1 MNWLISDTWTI
12 VIGSLCAVACA
23 LPGALLVLRRM
34 SMMGDA
40 ISHTVLPGLAIAF
53 LLTHSRAPLAMFIG
67 AAVIGVATAFFIQGV
82 QKLGKTESGAS
93 MGIVFTTLF
102 AVGLVLM
109 RQAVDHVDIDP
120 DCVLY
125 GAIETAGTTWQY
137 ITLLGVTAPRAVFVN
152 GGAMVVNLVLIALL
166 YKEFKISAFD
176 PALATTLGISATLM
190 HYLLMTMTAATAVA
204 AFESVGSILVIAM
217 FIVPPATAYLLTDR
231 LAVMMVLSAVF
242 GVLAAVFGH
251 VAAIIV
257 PPWFGFEG
265 TSTAG
270 MMAVVAGLLF
280 ALVWLASPRYGVLAR
295 MYHRLVMSM
304 HVLCEDVMGLLYR
317 LEELTDTQ
325 PATMPVA
332 DMTQAL
338 VARAWLVRRA
348 LGSLGRQRMIR
359 RGDLG
364 YVLTDA
370 GRDQAR
376 QLVRSHRLWESYLA
390 HYLRLPADHLH
401 DPANRLEHAHEL
413 ADKVDV
419 ALGRPETDPQG
430 KTIPSRDN
438 Q

>member
-1 MNWLISDTWTI
+1 
-12 VIGSLCAVACA
+12 
-23 LPGALLVLRRM
+23 
-34 SMMGDA
+34 
-40 ISHTVLPGLAIAF
+40 
-53 LLTHSRAPLAMFIG
+53 
-67 AAVIGVATAFFIQGV
+67 
-82 QKLGKTESGAS
+82 
-93 MGIVFTTLF
+93 
-102 AVGLVLM
+102 
-109 RQAVDHVDIDP
+109 
-120 DCVLY
+120 
-125 GAIETAGTTWQY
+125 
-137 ITLLGVTAPRAVFVN
+137 
-152 GGAMVVNLVLIALL
+152 
-166 YKEFKISAFD
+166 
-176 PALATTLGISATLM
+176 
-190 HYLLMTMTAATAVA
+190 
-204 AFESVGSILVIAM
+204 
-217 FIVPPATAYLLTDR
+217 
-231 LAVMMVLSAVF
+231 
-242 GVLAAVFGH
+242 
-251 VAAIIV
+251 
-257 PPWFGFEG
+257 
-265 TSTAG
+265 
-270 MMAVVAGLLF
+270 
-280 ALVWLASPRYGVLAR
+280 
-295 MYHRLVMSM
+295 
-304 HVLCEDVMGLLYR
+304 
-317 LEELTDTQ
+317 Q

>member
-23 LPGALLVLRRM
+23 LPGALLVLRRL

-82 QKLGKTESGAS
+82 QKLGKTESGAA

-152 GGAMVVNLVLIALL
+152 GGAMVINLVLIVLL

-295 MYHRLVMSM
+295 LYHRLVMSM

-317 LEELTDTQ
+317 LEELTDTR

-338 VARAWLVRRA
+338 LARAWLVRRA

-430 KTIPSRDN
+430 KSIPSRDN